1 MRILRIL
8 CGLGCAALLGPPG
21 AWAEPIALS
30 LAGGTG
36 VYSADPGTFSAGSGN
51 VIDLGTVMLDGG
63 SSALIAVDGLAARQ
77 DYSVSFRLDGAEG
90 SNFTTLTAEVLDPLS
105 DGFDAADGVQPS
117 YVPAGYSTS
126 NNTDGLSFAWNSGL
140 ERSAEF
146 ANGGSASLH
155 VDEDTNAHD
164 MLAFHGFGTE
174 QSADVTFGVRDNLGN
189 RGFLLRLSTDGQP
202 GALASNPEPAS
213 LLLLATGL
221 VGVARVIRRREIA

>member
-8 CGLGCAALLGPPG
+8 CGLGCVALLGPPG

-36 VYSADPGTFSAGSGN
+36 VYSADAGTFSVGPGN
-51 VIDLGTVMLDGG
+51 VIDLGTVTLDGG
-63 SSALIAVDGLAARQ
+63 SSTLIAVDGLAARQ
-77 DYSVSFRLDGAEG
+77 DYSVQFTLEGAEG

-105 DGFDAADGVQPS
+105 DGFDAADGPQPS
-117 YVPAGYSTS
+117 YVPAGFSTS

-140 ERSAEF
+140 ERSASF
-146 ANGGSASLH
+146 ANGGVAALH

-164 MLAFHGFGTE
+164 MLAFHGVGPGS
-174 QSADVTFGVRDNLGN
+174 SADVTFGVRDNLGS
-189 RGFLLRLSTDGQP
+189 RGFLVRLSTDGQS

-221 VGVARVIRRREIA
+221 AGVARIVRRRETA

>member
-8 CGLGCAALLGPPG
+8 CGLGCAALFGPPG

-36 VYSADPGTFSAGSGN
+36 VYSADPGTFTAGSGN

-63 SSALIAVDGLAARQ
+63 SSTLIAVDGLAARQ
-77 DYSVSFRLDGAEG
+77 DYSVSFTVDAAEG
-90 SNFTTLTAEVLDPLS
+90 SNFTTLTAELLDPLS
-105 DGFDAADGVQPS
+105 DGFDAADGAQPG

-140 ERSAEF
+140 ERSAAF

-155 VDEDTNAHD
+155 VDEDTDAHD
-164 MLAFHGFGTE
+164 LLAFHGFGTDS
-174 QSADVTFGVRDNLGN
+174 SADVTFGVRDNLGS
-189 RGFLLRLSTDGQP
+189 RGFLLRLSTDGQS
-202 GALASNPEPAS
+202 GTLASNPEPAS

-221 VGVARVIRRREIA
+221 VGLARVIRRAEIA

>member
-8 CGLGCAALLGPPG
+8 CGLGCVALLGPPG

-36 VYSADPGTFSAGSGN
+36 VYSADAGAFSVGPGN
-51 VIDLGTVMLDGG
+51 VIDLGTVTLDGG
-63 SSALIAVDGLAARQ
+63 SSTLIAVDGLAPRQ
-77 DYSVSFRLDGAEG
+77 DYSVTFTLDGAEG

-105 DGFDAADGVQPS
+105 DGFDAQDGAQPS
-117 YVPAGYSTS
+117 YVPAGFSTS

-140 ERSAEF
+140 ERSASF
-146 ANGGSASLH
+146 ANGGVAALH

-164 MLAFHGFGTE
+164 LLAFHGFGPGA
-174 QSADVTFGVRDNLGN
+174 SADVTFGVRDNLGS
-189 RGFLLRLSTDGQP
+189 RGFLLRLSTDGQS
-202 GALASNPEPAS
+202 GTLASNPEPAS

-221 VGVARVIRRREIA
+221 VGVARIIRRRETA

>member
-8 CGLGCAALLGPPG
+8 CGLGCVALLGPPG

-36 VYSADPGTFSAGSGN
+36 VYSADAGTFSVGPGN
-51 VIDLGTVMLDGG
+51 VIDLGTVTLDGG
-63 SSALIAVDGLAARQ
+63 SSTLIAVDGLAARQ
-77 DYSVSFRLDGAEG
+77 DYSVQFTLDGVEG

-105 DGFDAADGVQPS
+105 DGFDAADGPQPS
-117 YVPAGYSTS
+117 YVPAGFSTS

-140 ERSAEF
+140 ERSASF
-146 ANGGSASLH
+146 ANGGVAALH

-164 MLAFHGFGTE
+164 MLAFHGFGPGS
-174 QSADVTFGVRDNLGN
+174 SADVTFGVRDNLGS
-189 RGFLLRLSTDGQP
+189 RGFLLRLSTDGQS

-221 VGVARVIRRREIA
+221 AGVARIVRRRETA

>member
-8 CGLGCAALLGPPG
+8 CGLGCVALLGPPG
-21 AWAEPIALS
+21 AWAEPVALS

-36 VYSADPGTFSAGSGN
+36 VYSAEAGTFSVGPGN
-51 VIDLGTVMLDGG
+51 VIDLGTVTLDGG
-63 SSALIAVDGLAARQ
+63 SSTLIAVDGLAARQ
-77 DYSVSFRLDGAEG
+77 DYSVQFTLDGAEG

-105 DGFDAADGVQPS
+105 DGFDAQDGPQPS
-117 YVPAGYSTS
+117 YVPQGFSTS

-140 ERSAEF
+140 ERSASF
-146 ANGGSASLH
+146 ANGGVASLH

-164 MLAFHGFGTE
+164 MLAFHGFGPGA
-174 QSADVTFGVRDNLGN
+174 SADVTFGLRDNLGS
-189 RGFLLRLSTDGQP
+189 RGFLLRLSTDGQT

-221 VGVARVIRRREIA
+221 VGVARIVRRRETA

>member
-8 CGLGCAALLGPPG
+8 CGLGCVALLGPPG

-36 VYSADPGTFSAGSGN
+36 VYSADAGTFSVGPGN
-51 VIDLGTVMLDGG
+51 VIDLGTVTLDGG
-63 SSALIAVDGLAARQ
+63 SSTLIAVDGLAARQ
-77 DYSVSFRLDGAEG
+77 DYSVQFTLEGAEG

-105 DGFDAADGVQPS
+105 DGFDAADGPQPS
-117 YVPAGYSTS
+117 YVPAGFSTS

-140 ERSAEF
+140 ERSASF
-146 ANGGSASLH
+146 ANGGVAALH

-164 MLAFHGFGTE
+164 MLAFHGFGPGS
-174 QSADVTFGVRDNLGN
+174 SADVTFGVRDNLGS
-189 RGFLLRLSTDGQP
+189 RGFLLRLSTDGQS

-221 VGVARVIRRREIA
+221 AGVARIVRRRETA

>member
-36 VYSADPGTFSAGSGN
+36 VYSADAGTFSALPGN
-51 VIDLGTVMLDGG
+51 VIDLGTVTLDGG
-63 SSALIAVDGLAARQ
+63 SSTLVAVDGLAARQ
-77 DYSVSFRLDGAEG
+77 DYSVSFTLDAAEG
-90 SNFTTLTAEVLDPLS
+90 SNFTTLTAELLDPLS
-105 DGFDAADGVQPS
+105 DGFDAADGRQPD
-117 YVPAGYSTS
+117 YVPAGFSTS

-140 ERSAEF
+140 ERSASF
-146 ANGGSASLH
+146 ASGGVASLR
-155 VDEDTNAHD
+155 VNEDTNAHD
-164 MLAFHGFGTE
+164 LLAFHGFGAGS
-174 QSADVTFGVRDNLGN
+174 SAAVTFGLRDNLGS
-189 RGFLLRLSTDGQP
+189 RGFLLRLSTDGQS

-221 VGVARVIRRREIA
+221 LGVARSIRRRETA